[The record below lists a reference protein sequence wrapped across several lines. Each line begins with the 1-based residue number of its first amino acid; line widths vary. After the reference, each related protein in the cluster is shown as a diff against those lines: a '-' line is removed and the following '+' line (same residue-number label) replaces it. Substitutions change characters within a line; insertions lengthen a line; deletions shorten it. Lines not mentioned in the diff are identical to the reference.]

1 MIKKLYA
8 ATKHNKAKVLDRL
21 REKDAVHFHESP
33 THSLNSGVHYKGKSY
48 TTHTKLDHLDSAVY
62 VLRRK
67 QKLGFLIL
75 LLAFGIFIVTNPIAA
90 IGSFIA
96 VLSCIYFIDTMF
108 TLYLV
113 RKNLNFASE
122 INVELDEIKGLNN
135 TTLPTI
141 TILCP
146 LYKEAKVIGDFA
158 VNMQKLDY
166 PQDKLE
172 ILLLLEENDTETI
185 DAAHAL
191 NLASNVQTLIVPHSL
206 PKTKPKACNYG
217 LHFATGEYV
226 VIYDAEDRPDVDQLK
241 KAVIAFSKADKQV
254 VCIQAKLNYFNA
266 NQNLLTRFFT
276 AEYSLW
282 FDVILPGFQSIS
294 TAIPLGGTS
303 NIFKTA
309 ILKKMHGWDPFNV
322 TEDCDLG
329 IRLFKHN
336 YQTAL
341 IDSVTWEEANSN
353 VHNWIRQ
360 RSRWIKGYFQTYLV
374 HMRSPLKL
382 LRDKG
387 RHWFIFQLI
396 IGMRISFILINPIL
410 WATTISY
417 FVFNTYVGEI
427 IEALYPTPVY
437 YMAVISLIL
446 GNFVYLYNYMIG
458 LAKRGKWSLM
468 KFVYFVPFYW
478 LLMSFA
484 AVKAFYQLIVSP
496 HHWEKTH
503 HGLVSIKV
511 AKFKLP
517 AWLPR
522 INVKSQRYAFNTYL
536 LLGGALIICLQTI
549 LLGLNIQSS
558 YILINFGFGF
568 VLSTT
573 VGLATYV
580 LFKRYG
586 LLIESSMYATVD
598 LAKYQLTRGR
608 TLANKLGTYSAKGKH
623 LLTKAKDM
631 PKHLLSEAGFL
642 VFAGMFTNIINFL
655 YNTFLSRNVNIEHF
669 GVLSIAGNFL
679 FVMSI
684 PLAALSRTVTF
695 KSAFTLGRNN
705 SIARNFWLKVRKHTF
720 FISALIALIW
730 ALLTPV
736 LKNYFNIN
744 DSFVFLIYI
753 PVFIAAATGSIDGG
767 YVNGNLKFKIYGY
780 SIILEAL
787 TKYLFTLVF
796 YYLGMESLIVSA
808 VPIAVSVA
816 AIYIYI
822 TARRIKGT
830 VDTEELAFPQDFF
843 RHSLFIKFSVVSF
856 LTFDVFLA
864 KHYLT
869 ASDAGY
875 YALIALVGKMIYF
888 VGSMFSQFIAP
899 LAGKEAGEKKDST
912 LTLYSIIGAITLSTF
927 LAYLGLGLFGHTF
940 APLLFGDKIRAISH
954 LLPIYGLG
962 IMAFAIASSIIS
974 FYQIRDK
981 KEFTYAALFFAC
993 LQIFLI
999 YKYHASIEQI
1009 VNVIAVTGV
1018 LSLVGILLLH
1028 INTLIKKKS
1037 INEDCLDILI
1047 FNWYDIKHK
1056 WGGGAELYIHE
1067 IAKRLVIEG
1076 HNVTMFVGN
1085 DKHNATFE
1093 IIDGITIHRKGGLYS
1108 VVLWAFVY
1116 YMTKFRGKYD
1126 VVLDIAKGVP
1136 FFTPLY
1142 VRKPIVGIIHHIHQE
1157 MFRTGLKFP
1166 VKHVSLFLESKIMPL
1181 VYRNTKMLTV
1191 SKSTKEAMQELGLG
1205 KKHVIELVPNGVDI
1219 QVPDIP
1225 KSDKPTVLYLG
1236 RLRFYKRV
1244 DVLIKAFEQV
1254 LHTHKDAKLYIA
1266 GSGEDEALLKK
1277 LAKDLRIANK
1287 VIFKGRVTE
1296 EEKAILYKSAWV
1308 AVQPSIV
1315 EGWGLTN
1322 LEANFCGTTV
1332 VASNTDGLKE
1342 SVLHEKTGLLVEQE
1356 NVDEF
1361 AKAISK
1367 IIEDNNYRNFLEKNA
1382 IEWAHKFTWDNSSKV
1397 ALRLIKTKLR
1407 HGKTPLAEGGEFA
1420 YD

>member
-1 MIKKLYA
+1 MTKNLYA
-8 ATKHNKAKVLDRL
+8 HTKHSKHKILDKIK
-21 REKDAVHFHESP
+21 EKDAEHFHESQA
-33 THSLNSGVHYKGKSY
+33 HSLNSGVHYKCKSY
-48 TTHTKLDHLDSAVY
+48 TTHTKLDHLESAVY

-67 QKLGFLIL
+67 QKIGLFLF
-75 LLAFGIFIVTNPIAA
+75 LAVFGTFVITNPTAA
-90 IGSFIA
+90 LGLFIA
-96 VLSCIYFIDTMF
+96 VLSCIYFIDTLF

-113 RKNLNFASE
+113 RKNLNSASE
-122 INVELDEIKGLNN
+122 ISVTLDELKGLNN
-135 TTLPTI
+135 NTLPKI

-146 LYKEAKVIGDFA
+146 LYKEARVIGDFA

-172 ILLLLEENDTETI
+172 ILLLLEENDEETI
-185 DAAHAL
+185 NAAK
-191 NLASNVQTLIVPHSL
+191 NLALPSNVQTLIVPHSM

-226 VIYDAEDRPDVDQLK
+226 VIYDAEDKPDEDQLK
-241 KAVIAFSKADKQV
+241 KAMVAFAKADKKV
-254 VCIQAKLNYFNA
+254 VCIQAKLNYFNS

-282 FDVILPGFQSIS
+282 FDVILPGFQSIN

-303 NIFKTA
+303 NIFKTEV
-309 ILKKMHGWDPFNV
+309 LRKMHGWDPFNV

-329 IRLFKHN
+329 IRLFKNN
-336 YQTAL
+336 YQTAI

-382 LRDKG
+382 LRAKG

-410 WATTISY
+410 WVTTISY
-417 FVFNTYVGEI
+417 FVFNEYVGET
-427 IEALYPTPVY
+427 IEALYPAPIY
-437 YMAVISLIL
+437 YMAVISLVL

-458 LAKRGKWSLM
+458 LAKRGKWDLM

-478 LLMSFA
+478 LIMSFA
-484 AVKAFYQLIVSP
+484 AVKAFYQLVFNP

-503 HGLVSIKV
+503 HGLVTKKAARLSLSK
-511 AKFKLP
+511 
-517 AWLPR
+517 WLPK
-522 INVKSQRYAFNTYL
+522 IAFKPQRYAFNTYL
-536 LLGGALIICLQTI
+536 LLGGAVVICLQTI
-549 LLGLNIQSS
+549 FLGLNIQSS

-568 VLSTT
+568 VLSTA
-573 VGLATYV
+573 VGLTTYV
-580 LFKRYG
+580 VYKKYG
-586 LLIESSMYATVD
+586 LLIESSLYATVD
-598 LAKYQLTRGR
+598 LAKFQLIRGR
-608 TLANKLGTYSAKGKH
+608 NVSAKLGNYITSGKS
-623 LLTKAKDM
+623 LISKAKEM
-631 PKHLLSEAGFL
+631 PKKLLNEAGFL

-695 KSAFTLGRNN
+695 KSAFTLGKNQA
-705 SIARNFWLKVRKHTF
+705 IARNFWLKVRKHTF
-720 FISALIALIW
+720 FISAVIALIW

-736 LKNYFNIN
+736 LKAYFNIQ

-767 YVNGNLKFKIYGY
+767 YINGNLKFKLYGY

-787 TKYLFTLVF
+787 TKYLATLTF
-796 YYLGMESLIVSA
+796 FYLGLENLIVSA

-816 AIYIYI
+816 AIFIYI

-830 VDTEELAFPQDFF
+830 VDKEEVVFPKDFF

-864 KHYLT
+864 KHYLSAT
-869 ASDAGY
+869 DAGY

-899 LAGKEAGEKKDST
+899 IAGKEAGENKDST
-912 LTLYSIIGAITLSTF
+912 QTLYRIIGAIAISTF
-927 LAYLGLGLFGHTF
+927 IAYMGLGLFGATF

-974 FYQIRDK
+974 FYQIRNK
-981 KEFTYAALFFAC
+981 KEFTYAALFFAF
-993 LQIFLI
+993 LQLFLI
-999 YKYHASIEQI
+999 YKYHGSIDQI
-1009 VNVIAVTGV
+1009 VSVIAITGV
-1018 LSLVGILLLH
+1018 LGLIGIILLHL
-1028 INTLIKKKS
+1028 NTLVKKKS
-1037 INEDCLDILI
+1037 VNEDKLDILI
-1047 FNWYDIKHK
+1047 FNWYDKNHK

-1067 IAKRLVIEG
+1067 IAKRLVKEG
-1076 HNVTMFVGN
+1076 HKVTMFVGN
-1085 DKHNATFE
+1085 DKHNPSFE
-1093 IIDGITIHRKGGLYS
+1093 VIDGITIHRKGGLFT
-1108 VVLWAFVY
+1108 VIIWAFIY
-1116 YMTKFRGKYD
+1116 YITKFRGKFD
-1126 VVLDIAKGVP
+1126 IVLDIPKGVP

-1157 MFRTGLKFP
+1157 MFRTGLTFP
-1166 VKHVSLFLESKIMPL
+1166 VKQVSLILESKAMPII
-1181 VYRNTKMLTV
+1181 YRNTKMATV
-1191 SKSTKEAMQELGLG
+1191 SKSTRNAMLSLGLG
-1205 KKHVIELVPNGVDI
+1205 KKYDIELIPNGVDI
-1219 QVPDIP
+1219 EVPSAE
-1225 KSDKPTVLYLG
+1225 KSSSPTILYLG

-1254 LHTHKDAKLYIA
+1254 LRSHKNAKLVIA
-1266 GSGEDEALLKK
+1266 GSGEDEVHLKK
-1277 LAKDLRIANK
+1277 LAKDLRISSK

-1296 EEKAILYKSAWV
+1296 KEKAILYKTAWV
-1308 AVQPSIV
+1308 AVQPSII

-1332 VASNTDGLKE
+1332 VASNTDGLRE
-1342 SVLHEKTGLLVEQE
+1342 SVLHEKTGILVEQE
-1356 NVDEF
+1356 NADEF
-1361 AKAISK
+1361 AKAIIK
-1367 IIEDNNYRNFLEKNA
+1367 IIEDTEYRQFLEQNA
-1382 IEWAHKFTWDNSSKV
+1382 IEWAHKFTWDNSSKI
-1397 ALRLIKTKLR
+1397 AARLLKNKLR
-1407 HGKTPLAEGGEFA
+1407 KGTKPTIEGGEFA